1 MRVSSSSIFFFSN
14 IIMEMKCVFI
24 LFGYLD
30 YTINV
35 LKKKN
40 KFLINNGHER
50 VLSELG

>member
-1 MRVSSSSIFFFSN
+1 MRFVAVHFSGN
-14 IIMEMKCVFI
+14 IIIEMKCVFI

-30 YTINV
+30 YAINV
-35 LKKKN
+35 LKKKK